1 MMRTCLKCFLI
12 FFLFIT
18 LLVTLST
25 QCQKT
30 QGDERGEKA
39 QTIRTAFE
47 YNEMIGKGINMG
59 NALEAPVEG
68 AWGVTIQD
76 EYFKI
81 IKDRGFD
88 SLRIPIRWSAHLT
101 EDKKIDDKFLERV
114 KYVVDKALELGLT
127 VIINCHHFEE
137 LYQEPDVYGNVLV
150 DIWKQVASFFK
161 EYPDN
166 LFFEIYNEPA
176 QNLTADKWN
185 ELYPKALRVIRES
198 NPNRIVIIDVPNWAN
213 YSAIRSLKLVN
224 DARIIVSFHYYEPFS
239 FTHQGAEWVNPI
251 LPVGVKWNGEEWE
264 VNQIRN
270 HFKYVSDWAK
280 EKNVPIYLGEFGAY
294 SKADMDSR
302 VKWTETVRKMAEE
315 FKFSYAYWEFCAGF
329 GIYDRWSESWIEPLA
344 TAVVGR

>member
-30 QGDERGEKA
+30 QGDERAEKA

-280 EKNVPIYLGEFGAY
+280 EKNAPIYLGEFGAY

-329 GIYDRWSESWIEPLA
+329 GIYDRWAESWIEPLT